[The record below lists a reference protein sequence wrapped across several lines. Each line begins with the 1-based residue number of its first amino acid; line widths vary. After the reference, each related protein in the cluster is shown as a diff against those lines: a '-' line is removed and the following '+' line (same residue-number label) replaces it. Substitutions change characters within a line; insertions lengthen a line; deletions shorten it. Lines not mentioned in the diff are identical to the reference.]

1 MKSSPLN
8 IGHHYNAYV
17 QLPLSFLHIYLSLIF
32 HFATTT
38 KEMGRLPIKIIL
50 GYTSWDYEGINVRVQ
65 KDTATTKGSKN
76 IINIGNI
83 L

>member
-1 MKSSPLN
+1 
-8 IGHHYNAYV
+8 
-17 QLPLSFLHIYLSLIF
+17 
-32 HFATTT
+32 
-38 KEMGRLPIKIIL
+38 MGRLPIKIIL

-83 L
+83 LYNLHWPISLSIYEDK

>member
-1 MKSSPLN
+1 
-8 IGHHYNAYV
+8 
-17 QLPLSFLHIYLSLIF
+17 
-32 HFATTT
+32 
-38 KEMGRLPIKIIL
+38 MGRLPIKVIL

-83 L
+83 LYNLHWPISLSIYEDKWGRWLKKNLIIIKKIIKMAEIFV

>member
-1 MKSSPLN
+1 
-8 IGHHYNAYV
+8 
-17 QLPLSFLHIYLSLIF
+17 
-32 HFATTT
+32 
-38 KEMGRLPIKIIL
+38 MGRLPIKIIL

-83 L
+83 LYNLHWPISLSIYEDKWGRWLKKNLIIIKKIIKMAEIFV